1 MTPLQP
7 SLRPGAIHTL
17 ALDSHA
23 TGRPMTVRVITPPAD
38 DRAGDIPLPVLYF
51 LHPWGL
57 SPRYLIEKLRM
68 PEHLWAG
75 IARRALPRFVIVLPE
90 GGKSFYVNALDPPG
104 HDWSAV
110 VASQP
115 SFFAHAL
122 EQYGRYGDYLW
133 DEVMPTVEARFKLRG
148 DRAGRAIGGISMG
161 GAAAAYH
168 AFRVPEAFCAVGIH
182 SPAVF
187 KGPPEQGGPPW
198 IFGVTRQTFAQ
209 YNPAD
214 LARSLSPERQPRI
227 WLDCGDQDA
236 LLENV
241 ETLRKALTAQG
252 LAHEYHVRPGAHDK
266 TYWEPRMPDYLAFY
280 ARDWGAPGSEQGRAV
295 D

>member
-1 MTPLQP
+1 MIVPK
-7 SLRPGAIHTL
+7 HTL
-17 ALDSHA
+17 RSGETHELLLDSRA
-23 TGRPMTVRVITPPAD
+23 TGRRMMVRVITPAHD
-38 DRAGDIPLPVLYF
+38 HKVGAPLPVLYF

-57 SPRYLIEKLRM
+57 SPRYLLEKLRM
-68 PEHLWAG
+68 AEHLWWG
-75 IARRALPRFVIVLPE
+75 IERGALPPFVIALPE

-110 VASQP
+110 VRSQP

-133 DEVMPTVEARFKLRG
+133 HEVFPAVENRFEVRS

-168 AFRVPEAFCAVGIH
+168 AFRAPEAFSAVGIH

-187 KGPPEQGGPPW
+187 QGPPEQGGPPW
-198 IFGVTRQTFAQ
+198 IFGLTRETFAQ

-214 LARSLSPERQPRI
+214 LARSLRPEDQPRI
-227 WLDCGDQDA
+227 WLDCGDQDD
-236 LLENV
+236 LLHNV
-241 ETLRKALTAQG
+241 EHLHRALAEQA
-252 LAHEYHVRPGAHDK
+252 LAHDYSICPGGHSKA
-266 TYWEPRMPDYLAFY
+266 YWEPRIPDYLEFY
-280 ARDWGAPGSEQGRAV
+280 ARGWQTER
-295 D
+295 

>member
-1 MTPLQP
+1 MT
-7 SLRPGAIHTL
+7 SLRLHVRQGDIHTL
-17 ALDSHA
+17 SLDSRA
-23 TGRPMTVRVITPPAD
+23 TGQQMTIRVITPPLED
-38 DRAGDIPLPVLYF
+38 DAPAAHMPVLYF

-68 PEHLWAG
+68 PDHLWAG
-75 IARRALPRFVIVLPE
+75 IARGALPPFVIALPE

-104 HDWSAV
+104 HDWAAV
-110 VASQP
+110 IASQP
-115 SFFAHAL
+115 GFYAHAL
-122 EQYGRYGDYLW
+122 EQFGRYGDYLW
-133 DEVMPTVEARFKLRG
+133 DEVMPAVEAGFGVRQ

-168 AFRVPEAFCAVGIH
+168 AFRAPDSFCAVGIH

-187 KGPPEQGGPPW
+187 KGPLEQGGPPW
-198 IFGVTRQTFAQ
+198 IFGTTRETFAQ

-214 LARSLSPERQPRI
+214 LARRLAPEDQPRI

-241 ETLRKALTAQG
+241 ETLHEALVAQG
-252 LAHEYHVRPGAHDK
+252 LAHDYSVHPGRHDK
-266 TYWEPRMPDYLAFY
+266 TYWEPRMPAYLAFY
-280 ARDWGAPGSEQGRAV
+280 ARGWQAPGSEQRKA
-295 D
+295 

>member
-1 MTPLQP
+1 MIAPHVDA
-7 SLRPGAIHTL
+7 RRGEIHTL
-17 ALDSHA
+17 TLHSRALS
-23 TGRPMTVRVITPPAD
+23 RPMTVQVVTPPD
-38 DRAGDIPLPVLYF
+38 PVDGLPVLYF

-57 SPRYLIEKLRM
+57 SPRYILEKLRL

-75 IARRALPRFVIVLPE
+75 VVRGVLAPFVVALPE

-104 HDWSAV
+104 HDWSAIV
-110 VASQP
+110 ESAP
-115 SFFAHAL
+115 SFYEGAL

-133 DEVMPTVEARFKLRG
+133 GEVMPAVEDRFGVRR

-168 AFRVPEAFCAVGIH
+168 AFRAPDAFCAVGIH

-187 KGPPEQGGPPW
+187 KPPPEQGGPPW
-198 IFGVTRQTFAQ
+198 IFGTTRESFAE

-214 LARSLSPERQPRI
+214 LAAWVDPEAQPRI
-227 WLDCGDQDA
+227 WLDCGDEDP

-241 ETLRKALTAQG
+241 QALHRALESYG
-252 LAHEYHVRPGAHDK
+252 LAHEYGICPGGHNK
-266 TYWEPRMPDYLAFY
+266 LYWEPRMPDYLAFY
-280 ARDWGAPGSEQGRAV
+280 AREWGG
-295 D
+295 